1 MINFLSRPLVGAGY
15 YAGCATVFD
24 VKRIIW
30 ERDKA
35 LKGFSVVN
43 IAITALAFFE
53 ALRLKKS
60 PKIAAMLSS
69 VCVMTDSW
77 YRFACKPSNGFD
89 LLSSIFRTVL
99 AVGTISQIVCKDN
112 TTKTILFGFNLAI
125 GSSAFVFERIAA
137 FRTRHL

>member
-15 YAGCATVFD
+15 YAGSGLFD

-30 ERDKA
+30 EKDLA
-35 LKGFSVVN
+35 LKAFSVTN

-69 VCVMTDSW
+69 VSVMTDSW
-77 YRFACKPSNGFD
+77 YRFAYKEINGFD
-89 LLSSIFRTVL
+89 LLSSIFRTIL
-99 AVGTISQIVCKDN
+99 AVGTISQFVCKDN
-112 TTKTILFGFNLAI
+112 TTKTILFGFNFGI
-125 GSSAFVFERIAA
+125 GGSAFFFERIAA
-137 FRTRHL
+137 LRARHLA